1 MPKLFADMD
10 LPAIKRLLPH
20 GVVQKGAVIAL
31 VPPAFG
37 QSARWAIVGN
47 DGLLAVPANTTGYTG
62 APICF
67 SAADLVEILAMDKG
81 ATFTVTA
88 PDAEAVDQARA
99 RLIAAQAHLNRI
111 QAEYDDANRVYYGNN
126 TTIEQWHA
134 ARAARE
140 AATKKM
146 EPARAD
152 RDAATNALN
161 KLSGII
167 ISGDTGNYRYS
178 MPDYAEQWLFQCEI
192 AAKGVYGPMPL
203 VMLDDAPYR
212 AHEPILKWLHK
223 HTGGSDRRTLALP
236 TIMPDGIVA
245 CDATVLVH
253 AALTSGYGPTI
264 GGQYLLNPGKGKD
277 NIQANAVVRDMISYG
292 HQADTARF
300 TNTIDGHNNT
310 AYAGVKLC
318 PVGAQAFITAL
329 KRHKNADMVRIVL
342 AGNDL
347 TITSTTD
354 NQPLVTAVGEIPA
367 SAIIAPFDVTVG
379 AMRITEALSA
389 YGKRNKSVLKLSI
402 ADAPQLA
409 VFYEVNGIAL
419 SAYMMGKVTAPVTAI
434 VPAIV
439 PAPVVAIVPVGAPV
453 THRESTFRAAHPP
466 PPPPALPAPSMET
479 IRAGMADAEAAGD
492 HDRWIDLARAQVR
505 LYFGPMRRQ
514 EGQVA

>member
-99 RLIAAQAHLNRI
+99 RLIAAQAHLNAV
-111 QAEYDDANRVYYGNN
+111 QAEYDDANRVYQ
-126 TTIEQWHA
+126 TTGDMETWHA

-140 AATKKM
+140 AATKKL

-161 KLSGII
+161 KLSQII
-167 ISGDTGNYRYS
+167 ISGDTGNYRYF
-178 MPDYAEQWLFQCEI
+178 MPDRAEDWQFQCEI
-192 AAKGVYGPMPL
+192 VAKGTYGPMPL
-203 VMLDDAPYR
+203 VMLDDAPDK
-212 AHEPILKWLHK
+212 AHEPIIKWLHK
-223 HTGGSDRRTLALP
+223 HCGAPDRPTLALP
-236 TIMPDGIVA
+236 TILQGGIVA

-253 AALTSGYGPTI
+253 AALTGGYGPTI
-264 GGQYLLNPGKGKD
+264 DGQYLLNPGKGKD
-277 NIQANAVVRDMISYG
+277 NIQANAVVRDMISDG

-300 TNTIDGHNNT
+300 TNTIDGHNST
-310 AYAGVKLC
+310 AYAGVKLY
-318 PVGAQAFITAL
+318 PVDAQTFIAAL
-329 KRHKNADMVRIVL
+329 KRHKNATMVRIVL

-354 NQPLVTAVGEIPA
+354 DQPLVTAVGEIPA

-379 AMRITEALSA
+379 ATHITEALSA

-434 VPAIV
+434 VPA
-439 PAPVVAIVPVGAPV
+439 PVVAIVPVGAPV
-453 THRESTFRAAHPP
+453 THRESTFRAAPP
-466 PPPPALPAPSMET
+466 PAPASALPAPSMET

-514 EGQVA
+514 EVQAA